1 MNRTIWINSTLP
13 DACDIFSR
21 NLRYLLHHVN
31 PHKMPLAFACIGSA
45 NVCGDNLGPL
55 IGTILT
61 RHSLPNVYGTMAEP
75 LNALTLPDYMPVLKA
90 IEKSCC
96 LVAVD
101 AAIGNKA
108 QCGYLTLTKGT
119 LSPGSALRRELPPLG
134 ALHITGV
141 FEHLDDYDCRK
152 LLPVFC
158 RQITAALICSS
169 SSSLTPA
176 LRGMGRSCHNYHTIL

>member
-75 LNALTLPDYMPVLKA
+75 LNALTLPDYMPLLKA

-119 LSPGSALRRELPPLG
+119 LSPVQHCAENCRPWALFTSPASSNILMIMTAENSCPFSADKSPL
-134 ALHITGV
+134 L
-141 FEHLDDYDCRK
+141 
-152 LLPVFC
+152 
-158 RQITAALICSS
+158 
-169 SSSLTPA
+169 
-176 LRGMGRSCHNYHTIL
+176 

>member
-1 MNRTIWINSTLP
+1 MNRTIWISSTLP
-13 DACDIFSR
+13 DAHDIFSR

-31 PHKMPLAFACIGSA
+31 LDHRPLAFACIGSA

-61 RHSLPNVYGTMAEP
+61 RHNLPNVYGTMEEP
-75 LNALTLPDYMPVLKA
+75 LNALTLPHYMPLLKYM
-90 IEKSCC
+90 EETCC
-96 LVAVD
+96 LIAID

-119 LSPGSALRRELPPLG
+119 LSPGSALYRELPPIG
-134 ALHITGV
+134 HLHITGV
-141 FEHLDDYDCRK
+141 FEQLWDNDTRK

-158 RQITAALICSS
+158 RQITAALINSS
-169 SSSLTPA
+169 ITAGDLPKDSE
-176 LRGMGRSCHNYHTIL
+176 IQK

>member
-75 LNALTLPDYMPVLKA
+75 LNALTLPDYMPLLKA

-101 AAIGNKA
+101 A
-108 QCGYLTLTKGT
+108 
-119 LSPGSALRRELPPLG
+119 
-134 ALHITGV
+134 GV

>member
-75 LNALTLPDYMPVLKA
+75 LNALTLPDYMPSKRA
-90 IEKSCC
+90 
-96 LVAVD
+96 AV
-101 AAIGNKA
+101 
-108 QCGYLTLTKGT
+108 
-119 LSPGSALRRELPPLG
+119 LSP
-134 ALHITGV
+134 
-141 FEHLDDYDCRK
+141 
-152 LLPVFC
+152 
-158 RQITAALICSS
+158 
-169 SSSLTPA
+169 LTPLSEIKLNA
-176 LRGMGRSCHNYHTIL
+176 VISH